1 MGVWQR
7 IGVFLEMI
15 KFEHTV
21 FALPF
26 ALTGAMLAA
35 GGLPTLRQLVFIVAA
50 AVCARTAAMSFNRWA
65 DARYDALNP
74 RTSQRA
80 IPTGLVSESFALGA
94 TILCSLGF
102 VLCAYALNW
111 LAFVLSPVALLV
123 LLGYSYTKR
132 FTSLSHFVL
141 GLALG
146 IAPAGAWIA
155 VKGNLGWPAVLL
167 SLAVLSWVAGFDL
180 IYACQDVEFDKRYGL
195 YSVPARFGVQKAL
208 RLSAF
213 LHSFTVVLLASVGIV
228 AGLGWL
234 YFLGVAC
241 VVGLLWYEHHL
252 VHPEDLSRLD
262 IAFFTANSWVGMIV
276 LAFTAAD
283 LFV

>member
-1 MGVWQR
+1 MSVLRR
-7 IGVFLEMI
+7 IGIFLEMI

-26 ALTGAMLAA
+26 ALTGALLGAR
-35 GGLPTLRQLVFIVAA
+35 GLPTARQLLLIVAA

-65 DARYDALNP
+65 DAHYDALNP

-80 IPTGLVSESFALGA
+80 IPQGLLTKRFALGA
-94 TILCSLGF
+94 TILSALGF
-102 VLCAYALNW
+102 LVCAYALNY
-111 LAFVLSPVALLV
+111 LAFLLSPVALFV

-155 VKGNLGWPAVLL
+155 VRGTLELPAVLL

-180 IYACQDVEFDKRYGL
+180 IYACQDVEFDRRYGL
-195 YSVPARFGVQKAL
+195 YSVPARLGIPRAL
-208 RLSAF
+208 KLSAL
-213 LHSFTVVLLASVGIV
+213 LHSFTVVLLLAVGLV
-228 AGLGWL
+228 AALGVF
-234 YFLGVAC
+234 YFFGVAC
-241 VVGLLWYEHHL
+241 VGALFCYEHRL

-262 IAFFTANSWVGMIV
+262 VAFFTANSWVGMIV
-276 LAFTAAD
+276 LVFTALD
-283 LFV
+283 LLI